1 MLVLIEGNIS
11 ASKSTVCDGL
21 NGTKYPEPLE
31 KENPWLPL
39 FYEDPK
45 RNGTFMQLYT
55 LFYRYKQWKLAQARS
70 AMYPDEIQLLDR
82 SLFFDACF
90 ALVNH
95 EIGNISD
102 REFELYMMAHE
113 TLQEQIYFPNVCL
126 WLRVRPE
133 ICLERLKARSRSCEV
148 GVTLDY
154 LERLEDAYGRVM
166 RTLRCKCPV
175 VEIDAEQSRED
186 VLHDCEKAIQMHQ
199 RAVNIQFPRW
209 KGGYSDE
216 PEQDD
221 LTGLGFERRYK

>member
-11 ASKSTVCDGL
+11 ASKSTVCEGL
-21 NGTKYPEPLE
+21 QGTKYPEPLE

-45 RNGTFMQLYT
+45 RNGTLMQLYT
-55 LFYRYKQWKLAQARS
+55 LFYRYRQWKLAQARS
-70 AMYPDEIQLLDR
+70 AMYPEEVQLLDR

-95 EIGNISD
+95 DIGNISD

-133 ICLERLKARSRSCEV
+133 VCLERLKSRSRSCEV

-154 LERLEDAYGRVM
+154 LQRLEDAYCRVM
-166 RTLRCKCPV
+166 ETLKCKCPV
-175 VEIDAEQSRED
+175 IEIDAEQSRED
-186 VLHDCEKAIQMHQ
+186 VLRDCQKVID
-199 RAVNIQFPRW
+199 RAQSALNVQFPRW
-209 KGGYSDE
+209 KGGYAKA
-216 PEQDD
+216 PERDD
-221 LTGLGFERRYK
+221 FVGLAAYLNQ